1 MLPIRSGS
9 NHNCETGD
17 GDVSADIDIDVPDRD
32 RLLDLIPH
40 TRASIRRD
48 SSVKLHNSGIYV
60 TDMPY
65 DPVNQCAALDYEEA
79 ERRGYFKIDILNQ
92 SVYRLIRD
100 WHHYEWALEQDPP
113 WSRLWQDPDWTRQLV
128 HVGNYQDLL
137 AVMQP
142 DSIARMAAFISIIR
156 PGKAHLQRQSWD
168 VVFDSVWDGD
178 ASRGFVFKKSH
189 AISYARLV
197 ALHMVLL
204 QSTDQRN

>member
-1 MLPIRSGS
+1 M
-9 NHNCETGD
+9 
-17 GDVSADIDIDVPDRD
+17 SADIDIDVPDRD
-32 RLLDLIPH
+32 RVLDLITH

-48 SSVKLHNSGIYV
+48 STVKLHASGVYV
-60 TDMPY
+60 TAIPY

-92 SVYRLIRD
+92 SVYKLIRD
-100 WHHYEWALEQDPP
+100 QDHLGWALEQQPP
-113 WSRLWQDPDWTRQLV
+113 WSRLWQDPDWASQLV

-156 PGKAHLQRQSWD
+156 PGKAHLQRRPWAE
-168 VVFDSVWDGD
+168 VFDSVWDGD
-178 ASRGFVFKKSH
+178 SSRGFVFKKSH
-189 AISYARLV
+189 AISYAQLV

-204 QSTDQRN
+204 QGTNQGD